1 MKSLWMAPACL
12 LLSSAVTAAELSST
26 VGFTNDYRFR
36 GISQTAGDAAMQ
48 GSIDVAFDN
57 GLYAGIWGSNVDFGD
72 DANLEIDWYGGYWAA
87 INDKMSWDA
96 TLYYYT
102 YPGYDAADADYAEVD
117 LNVYYG
123 DLKLEY
129 AFANDYVNLGEAA
142 HYVALDY
149 SYAVT
154 EQVSLDLHAGHSF
167 GDYWDDIDIGDYS
180 DFSVGA
186 STSFVGLDLSLA
198 YLFNDLN
205 SDQEIDNGAFS
216 NDETVLLTVSRSF

>member
-26 VGFTNDYRFR
+26 VSFTNDYRFR
-36 GISQTAGDAAMQ
+36 GISQTAGDAAVQ
-48 GSIDVAFDN
+48 GSIDVALDN

-72 DANLEIDWYGGYWAA
+72 DANLEIDWYAGYWAE

-117 LNVYYG
+117 LNFYYG

-129 AFANDYVNLGEAA
+129 AFANDYVNLSEEA

-154 EQVSLDLHAGHSF
+154 DQVSLDLHAGHSF
-167 GDYWDDIDIGDYS
+167 GDYWDEIDIGDYS

-186 STSFVGLDLSLA
+186 STSLAGLDLSLA
-198 YLFNDLN
+198 YLFNDLD
-205 SDQEIDNGAFS
+205 SDQEIDTGPFR
-216 NDETVLLTVSRSF
+216 NDQTVLLTVSRSF